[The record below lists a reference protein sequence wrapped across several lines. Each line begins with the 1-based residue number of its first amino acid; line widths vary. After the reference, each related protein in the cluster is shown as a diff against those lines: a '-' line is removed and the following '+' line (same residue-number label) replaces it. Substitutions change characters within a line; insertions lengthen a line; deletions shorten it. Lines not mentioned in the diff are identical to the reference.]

1 MVTHMEDARFPRN
14 GREGLLYGGTIA
26 AITAYLMALLNMSR
40 SLGGFRTEYL
50 IEIIP
55 TFVVVWAVVML
66 LMSLIVGRVSERV
79 QSRYLAP
86 GDSAN
91 CRIVFSIVVCVL
103 CMSTLMTAIGP
114 VVGSV
119 MGGDPSIDGVMA
131 WPENWPSN
139 FCAAF
144 LIELALAQPAARALM
159 CRIHARASTA

>member
-1 MVTHMEDARFPRN
+1 MEDTRFPRN

-26 AITAYLMALLNMSR
+26 AITAYLVALLNMSR

-50 IEIIP
+50 VGILP
-55 TFVVVWAVVML
+55 TFVVVWIIVML
-66 LMSLIVGRVSERV
+66 LMSLIVGRVSEHV
-79 QSRYLAP
+79 QSKYLAP
-86 GDSAN
+86 DDSAN

-103 CMSTLMTAIGP
+103 CMSTMMTAIGP
-114 VVGSV
+114 VVWSV
-119 MGGDPSIDGVMA
+119 MSVDPSMDGMLA

-159 CRIHARASTA
+159 VRLHSGTSPT